1 MIKKYWL
8 CYDILSCLVYG
19 LYNLLK
25 SFDLLD
31 WSYDL
36 MPLWPC
42 NHFHFAFREWHTFA
56 FGRFNNVCLWW
67 WIDYTF
73 IPNDVSSPGRVT
85 KKLGAMLSEMEEDRQ
100 KVFMHKVKAGASSVS
115 VKREDENIFYV
126 RDINEGGFPAGEPGP
141 GFAWAWRMLW
151 PEGEESWCPA
161 GLYIVCTK
169 KVTVN
174 GITTV
179 LVRPPLPSCLST

>member
-1 MIKKYWL
+1 M
-8 CYDILSCLVYG
+8 
-19 LYNLLK
+19 
-25 SFDLLD
+25 
-31 WSYDL
+31 
-36 MPLWPC
+36 
-42 NHFHFAFREWHTFA
+42 
-56 FGRFNNVCLWW
+56 
-67 WIDYTF
+67 
-73 IPNDVSSPGRVT
+73 SSPGRVT
-85 KKLGAMLSEMEEDRQ
+85 KKLGTMLSEMEEDRQ